1 MKVGNGTFDRQAARG
16 DGTDEVGG
24 LAWWEELRPL
34 GWSLRQHLDNP
45 TVNTTSAAESKLA
58 ECVAEAVQCGAI

>member
-1 MKVGNGTFDRQAARG
+1 MAHSIDKQREVMEQTGLAA
-16 DGTDEVGG
+16 

>member
-1 MKVGNGTFDRQAARG
+1 MEQTRLAA
-16 DGTDEVGG
+16 

>member
-1 MKVGNGTFDRQAARG
+1 MAHSIDKQREVMEQTRLAA
-16 DGTDEVGG
+16 

-34 GWSLRQHLDNP
+34 GWSLRQHLDKP

>member
-1 MKVGNGTFDRQAARG
+1 MAHSIDKQREVMEQTRLAA
-16 DGTDEVGG
+16 
-24 LAWWEELRPL
+24 LAWWEELLPL